1 MAAYARA
8 ATVPSQVPTEA
19 VDAKVQEY
27 SLTAPAGARIAPG
40 RLQARS
46 VIRPSG
52 ASEVTSQPTAG
63 DRVRRGRRHLA
74 ARPHGRR

>member
-8 ATVPSQVPTEA
+8 ATVPSKVPTEA

-40 RLQARS
+40 RLQ
-46 VIRPSG
+46 G
-52 ASEVTSQPTAG
+52 ALG
-63 DRVRRGRRHLA
+63 DPAERCA
-74 ARPHGRR
+74 AR